1 MSSLPIVAAGLV
13 GLIVGWVLAYLLS
26 RARRGSLTLAP
37 SLAGRRTIC
46 GIGTAGAFAA
56 VTWWMLSRGGPPGV
70 PRMPGLP
77 GLPGIDGPAPAA
89 ILLAYLVLAAGGVV
103 LALVDLDTHR
113 LPDALVLPGYAVLP
127 ALLTAAVLL
136 GAPLEALARAAC
148 GGAAV
153 FSFYALLRAI
163 RPGAMGG
170 GDVKLSGVLG
180 IALGFAGW
188 NALIVG
194 AVAAFV
200 LGGAVGI
207 ALLAVRRAHL
217 QTALPFGPWMILG
230 AWIGLFAGEHLV
242 LPVRAAPLA
251 G

>member
-1 MSSLPIVAAGLV
+1 MSPLPIVAAGLV
-13 GLIVGWVLAYLLS
+13 GLIVGWVVAHLLS
-26 RARRGSLTLAP
+26 RARRGSPPLAP

-70 PRMPGLP
+70 PGT
-77 GLPGIDGPAPAA
+77 PGIDRAAPAA

-127 ALLTAAVLL
+127 GLLSAAVLF
-136 GAPLEALARAAC
+136 GAPPEALVRALC

-200 LGGAVGI
+200 LGGAVGV

>member
-1 MSSLPIVAAGLV
+1 MSPLPIVAAGLV
-13 GLIVGWVLAYLLS
+13 GLIVGWVLAHLLS
-26 RARRGSLTLAP
+26 RARRGSPHLAP

-70 PRMPGLP
+70 PGT
-77 GLPGIDGPAPAA
+77 PGIDGAAPAA

-127 ALLTAAVLL
+127 GLLSAAVLL

-170 GDVKLSGVLG
+170 GDVKVSGVLG

-200 LGGAVGI
+200 LGGAVGV

-230 AWIGLFAGEHLV
+230 AWIGLVAGEHLV